1 MIVAG
6 MENQGSVTNWLDQLK
21 RGEAD
26 DLQQQLW
33 NRYFE
38 QLIQLARSHLH
49 QDLRRVEDEEDAV
62 LSALN
67 SFFVRLKAGQFP
79 SLNDRTSLWPL
90 LVNITLCK
98 TRNLYRRQSAQKRD
112 VRRTVSGTSNE
123 EEENWLDQLAH
134 EAPNPELAVEAAEE
148 ANRLLAALGKDTLQE
163 VARLKLEGYTNA
175 EIAAKVG
182 VMERSV
188 ERRLALIRQ
197 IWTEHIEA
205 ELD

>member
-1 MIVAG
+1 MDH
-6 MENQGSVTNWLDQLK
+6 QGSVTNWLDQLK
-21 RGEAD
+21 QGEAD
-26 DLQQQLW
+26 VQQQQQLW

-38 QLIQLARSHLH
+38 QLVQLARSHL
-49 QDLRRVEDEEDAV
+49 QKDLCRVEDEEDAV

-67 SFFVRLKAGQFP
+67 SFFVRLEAGQFP
-79 SLNDRTSLWPL
+79 NLNDRTSLWPL

-112 VRRTVSGTSNE
+112 ARRTVSGTLS

-134 EAPNPELAVEAAEE
+134 QAPNQELAVEAAEE
-148 ANRLLAALGKDTLQE
+148 ANRLLDSLGKESLKE

-182 VMERSV
+182 VMERSI
-188 ERRLALIRQ
+188 ERRLVLIRQ
-197 IWTEHIEA
+197 TWTEQIEA
-205 ELD
+205 ELN

>member
-1 MIVAG
+1 MAAG
-6 MENQGSVTNWLDQLK
+6 MEHQGSVTNWLDQLK

-26 DLQQQLW
+26 SLQQQLW

-38 QLIQLARSHLH
+38 QLVQLARSHL
-49 QDLRRVEDEEDAV
+49 QKDMCRVEDEEDAV
-62 LSALN
+62 LSAFN

-79 SLNDRTSLWPL
+79 NLNDRTSLWPL

-123 EEENWLDQLAH
+123 EEDNWLDQLAQ
-134 EAPNPELAVEAAEE
+134 ESPSPELAVEAAEE
-148 ANRLLAALGKDTLQE
+148 ANRLLAVLGKDSLRD

-175 EIAAKVG
+175 EIAAKAG

-188 ERRLALIRQ
+188 ERRLVLIRQ
-197 IWTEHIEA
+197 IWTEETES
-205 ELD
+205 ELV

>member
-1 MIVAG
+1 

-21 RGEAD
+21 QGEAD

-112 VRRTVSGTSNE
+112 VRRTVSGTSNA

-134 EAPNPELAVEAAEE
+134 EAPSPELAVEAAEE
-148 ANRLLAALGKDTLQE
+148 ANRLLAALGKETLQE

-188 ERRLALIRQ
+188 ERRLVLIRQ
-197 IWTEHIEA
+197 IWTEQIEA